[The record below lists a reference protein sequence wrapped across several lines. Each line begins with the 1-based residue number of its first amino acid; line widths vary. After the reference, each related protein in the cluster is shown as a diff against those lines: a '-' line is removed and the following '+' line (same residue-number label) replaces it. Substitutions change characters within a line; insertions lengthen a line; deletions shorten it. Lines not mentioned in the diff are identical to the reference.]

1 MSSCNHSIRVMYGIY
16 SVVSSC
22 IVMVSGET
30 TFPIKITEVT
40 VNLQKNKKL
49 YFELITRNSDFLG
62 LEEAKNQ
69 VFTSGT

>member
-1 MSSCNHSIRVMYGIY
+1 
-16 SVVSSC
+16 
-22 IVMVSGET
+22 MVSGET

-49 YFELITRNSDFLG
+49 YFELITRNSGFLG
-62 LEEAKNQ
+62 LEEAKNE